1 MRERQRVIA
10 IPEGWNIRTDSEMS
24 NKKTP
29 YGNTA
34 HKNMEE
40 KKKISQ

>member
-1 MRERQRVIA
+1 MRERQEVIA
-10 IPEGWNIRTDSEMS
+10 IPEGWNIRTASEMS

-34 HKNMEE
+34 HWNMEE
-40 KKKISQ
+40 KK